1 MPKVGMQP
9 IRRAQLIKAT
19 IKTINKYGYAD
30 TTVSRIAK
38 TAGLS
43 VGIISH
49 YFGGKDGLLEATMQ
63 HLLFSLHREL
73 ADNLREASSPE
84 ERLEAMIE
92 TILGPDQSQSE
103 VVTAWLAFW
112 AQVPFSGSLQRI
124 QNIYSRRMLSNT
136 RHVLKQLGVHKRVDI
151 LAELIAAFID
161 GYWLRSVLSHQ
172 ATDPTEARNMVH
184 HMIHSHL

>member
-9 IRRAQLIKAT
+9 IRRAQLIEAT
-19 IKTINKYGYAD
+19 IRTINKYGYAD
-30 TTVSRIAK
+30 TTVSRIAR

-49 YFGGKDGLLEATMQ
+49 YFGGKDSLLEATMQ
-63 HLLFSLHREL
+63 HLLFSLHRDL
-73 ADNLREASSPE
+73 ADNLREASTPE
-84 ERLEAMIE
+84 ERLDAMIE
-92 TILGPDQSQSE
+92 TILGPEQNQSE

-112 AQVPFSGSLQRI
+112 AQVPFSDRLERI
-124 QNIYSRRMLSNT
+124 QNIYNRRLLSNT
-136 RHVLKQLGVHKRVDI
+136 RHVLKQLGVTNRVDT

-172 ATDPTEARNMVH
+172 VADPSEARAMVRD
-184 HMIHSHL
+184 MIRSHL